1 MIAQRR
7 TSPSFTELNMSTI
20 KQSSP
25 DSMNK
30 SWIEPWSKAVSQAA
44 EEQKKSHRRR
54 NSFMAQSKINHS
66 RTSSEIK
73 TTTANVFENAG
84 RLPSPPV
91 LQRIFFSPHPDDIAY
106 SAFGTA
112 SNRKPR
118 CCHHDEENEDAQSY
132 ASTSSSSL
140 KNQSKLRVQREDSGI
155 ALPSPSLS
163 SSSKFSDDATLVAT
177 PSYASSASSTSSGSR
192 RNSAIDFKSDSQNA
206 LIVTVFSKSRCA
218 NGEIG
223 ARLNRNVEDTTSLR
237 TDEDQAFARSIGC
250 DLLQLGFPDSSAR
263 DEPSR
268 RPDLAEAAIKSQPGT
283 KIRDVDH
290 YIFEDVRK
298 SLEPIVWMAIRAGAK
313 IHLPLGVGCHV
324 DHWMVR
330 VAVLSIL
337 DELDVRLTKT
347 TETLSEP
354 LKGIFSTHLIGGQ
367 EPLHERLIFYED
379 LPYADAQTN
388 THVES
393 LARSVLP
400 VGAKAQLVH
409 LTESDWSK
417 KRAAILAYASQ
428 MKPTILPS
436 LYNHATRL
444 AQLGK
449 SIDPEFDS
457 TKPHLVVERIWIID
471 AKLRKLALQQKQK

>member
-1 MIAQRR
+1 MITAQRR
-7 TSPSFTELNMSTI
+7 PSQPSFKELKMSSV
-20 KQSSP
+20 KES
-25 DSMNK
+25 

-44 EEQKKSHRRR
+44 EDQKKSHKRR
-54 NSFMAQSKINHS
+54 NSFMAQSKIQHS
-66 RTSSEIK
+66 RSPSENVKISQS
-73 TTTANVFENAG
+73 TANVFENAG
-84 RLPSPPV
+84 KLPSPPI

-112 SNRKPR
+112 SKKPS
-118 CCHHDEENEDAQSY
+118 CCHHDEEEKDYQDCA
-132 ASTSSSSL
+132 SSSSSSFY
-140 KNQSKLRVQREDSGI
+140 KKQSLRVQREDSGV
-155 ALPSPSLS
+155 ALHSPSLS
-163 SSSKFSDDATLVAT
+163 ASSKFSDDATLVAT
-177 PSYASSASSTSSGSR
+177 PSYASSSSSISSGSR
-192 RNSAIDFKSDSQNA
+192 RNSAVELKHDTQNA

-223 ARLNRNVEDTTSLR
+223 AKLNRNVEDTTCLR
-237 TDEDQAFARSIGC
+237 TEEDQAFARSIGC

-268 RPDLAEAAIKSQPGT
+268 RPDLAEAAMKSSPGT

-337 DELDVRLTKT
+337 DELDVKLGET
-347 TETLSEP
+347 TSLLSEP

-388 THVES
+388 SHVER
-393 LARSVLP
+393 LAKSVLP
-400 VGAKAQLVH
+400 LGSKAKLVH
-409 LTESDWSK
+409 LTESDWCK
-417 KRAAILAYASQ
+417 KRCAILAYASQ

-449 SIDPEFDS
+449 SIDPNFDS
-457 TKPHLVVERIWIID
+457 TKNHLVAERIWVID
-471 AKLRKLALQQKQK
+471 AELRKLALEQQQ

>member
-1 MIAQRR
+1 MSSIQQQ
-7 TSPSFTELNMSTI
+7 PSS
-20 KQSSP
+20 
-25 DSMNK
+25 K

-44 EEQKKSHRRR
+44 EDQKKSHRRR
-54 NSFMAQSKINHS
+54 NSFMVQSKINHS
-66 RTSSEIK
+66 RTPSETIIK
-73 TTTANVFENAG
+73 PAATSNVFENAG
-84 RLPSPPV
+84 RLPSPPI

-106 SAFGTA
+106 SAYGTA
-112 SNRKPR
+112 SKKPR
-118 CCHHDEENEDAQSY
+118 CCHHDEENEDAHSY
-132 ASTSSSSL
+132 ASTSSF
-140 KNQSKLRVQREDSGI
+140 KKQSHLRVQREDSGV

-192 RNSAIDFKSDSQNA
+192 RNSAVDLKTNTQNA

-237 TDEDQAFARSIGC
+237 TDEDEAFARSIGC

-268 RPDLAEAAIKSQPGT
+268 RPDLAEAAMKGPAGT

-298 SLEPIVWMAIRAGAK
+298 SLEPLVWMAVRAGAK

-337 DELDVRLTKT
+337 DELDVKLGETTKM
-347 TETLSEP
+347 LSEP
-354 LKGIFSTHLIGGQ
+354 LKEIFSTHLVGGK
-367 EPLHERLIFYED
+367 EPLHERLVFYED

-388 THVES
+388 SHVES
-393 LARSVLP
+393 LAKAVLP
-400 VGAKAQLVH
+400 CGAKAQLVH
-409 LTESDWSK
+409 LTESDWCK

-444 AQLGK
+444 AHLGK
-449 SIDPEFDS
+449 TIDPDFDS
-457 TKPHLVVERIWIID
+457 SKPHLVAERIWIID
-471 AKLRKLALQQKQK
+471 ATLRRLALEQQQ